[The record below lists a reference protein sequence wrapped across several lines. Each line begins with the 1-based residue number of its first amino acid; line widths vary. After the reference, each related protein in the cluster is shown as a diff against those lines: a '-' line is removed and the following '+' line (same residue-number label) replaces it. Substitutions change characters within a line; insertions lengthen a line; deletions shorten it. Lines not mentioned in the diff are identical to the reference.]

1 MLRGKVAKLEEETSS
16 LKEQNALLTAKTED
30 LEVHL
35 QEERENSAQVSLN
48 FLGLTFDSCENF
60 FSK

>member
-48 FLGLTFDSCENF
+48 FLGLTFYSRENF
-60 FSK
+60 FL